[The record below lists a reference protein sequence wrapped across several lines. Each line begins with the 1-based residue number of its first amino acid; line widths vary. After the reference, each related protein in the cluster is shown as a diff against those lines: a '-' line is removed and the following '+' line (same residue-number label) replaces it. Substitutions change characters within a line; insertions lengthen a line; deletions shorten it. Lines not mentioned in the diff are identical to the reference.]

1 MKTVLIAAAAL
12 AACAAAAPA
21 SAAEVEIRNA
31 VARVVVIV
39 EDRQDV
45 AVEVT
50 QGRSRLPAL
59 QVRRQGRDVRIDGG
73 LRRTGMW
80 GGDIRNCNAGR
91 AGAAQPG
98 EGASVEVRNLGRVRL
113 EEAPLIVLRTPR
125 DVDVSAEGA
134 VFGAVGRGAHD
145 VRLENAGC
153 GLWNIA
159 NISGALLLKSLGT
172 GALRAGISQ
181 SATVALSG
189 SSDISVGSN
198 RRFTGAVSGSGS
210 IQVSEVIGN
219 VNAVIGGSGNIT
231 IRSGTV
237 DNLVAMIGGS
247 GNITVHATVLN
258 ADAAISG
265 SGDVRIR
272 CLSGARTQAVR
283 GSGRLIIGN
292 QENEEIG
299 RCN

>member
-73 LRRTGMW
+73 LRSNRMW
-80 GGDIRNCNAGR
+80 SGDVRNCNAGR

-145 VRLENAGC
+145 
-153 GLWNIA
+153 
-159 NISGALLLKSLGT
+159 
-172 GALRAGISQ
+172 
-181 SATVALSG
+181 
-189 SSDISVGSN
+189 
-198 RRFTGAVSGSGS
+198 
-210 IQVSEVIGN
+210 
-219 VNAVIGGSGNIT
+219 
-231 IRSGTV
+231 
-237 DNLVAMIGGS
+237 
-247 GNITVHATVLN
+247 
-258 ADAAISG
+258 
-265 SGDVRIR
+265 
-272 CLSGARTQAVR
+272 
-283 GSGRLIIGN
+283 
-292 QENEEIG
+292 
-299 RCN
+299 